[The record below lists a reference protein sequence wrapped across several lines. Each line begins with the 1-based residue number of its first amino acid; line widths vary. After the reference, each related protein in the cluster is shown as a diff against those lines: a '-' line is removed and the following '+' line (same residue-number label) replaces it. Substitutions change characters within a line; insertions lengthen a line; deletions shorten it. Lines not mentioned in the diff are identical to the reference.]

1 MITTK
6 EIIEKL
12 PNNSDFREWFLDNAK
27 VLTKD
32 INSFFTKFKGDEI
45 TIESTKPL
53 LSWSIVIPKEHKMNL
68 LNTLAR
74 LKGQKVLASYGI
86 KNKDFNKVITEAIK
100 ENKDIEASDEVKSYL
115 KVNFSEFYKELFD
128 TLSNYETLG
137 TKSVEPIA
145 KIITLKLGAE
155 KGRTVK
161 FCEEFKAYL
170 IKLLKNVIDSINNTM
185 KNYEKPITASSESV
199 EDILRSM
206 QKELVEKAKS
216 FCLNIESAFS
226 VNDKIIYGEV
236 ALTSNNS
243 GYILSFKWSKDVINT
258 NLIECKK
265 DLCHDL
271 NNNTFSIRDFEGVK
285 AELLK
290 YLNTA
295 KVEFNSNKVTNA
307 EKTTLKEVD
316 CSDVFDIC
324 KVIVNGDFPNDL
336 KAKANLYLSLFSV
349 KDVNTQYMTTL
360 ADSIISKYKTLS
372 GIKVTFKN
380 PILESLKNFLGKF
393 NFDDYLN
400 KTDDNGNEILVC
412 FKDDINFTFYLRYL
426 IGGTVIMCHANC
438 EVCENDSD
446 YMVQV
451 SDETSTMTE
460 IECWVKSVLPEF
472 SVTASKKKTKWTRAE
487 IVKFAKKNN
496 ATEITSFEEYKK
508 INNKLYLENIGYAKD
523 INGNCIGRLWQDKK
537 NKQYY
542 YCTNMGTLMMI

>member
-216 FCLNIESAFS
+216 FCLNVESAFS

-243 GYILSFKWSKDVINT
+243 SYILSFKWSKDVINT

-265 DLCHDL
+265 DCHDL

-295 KVEFNSNKVTNA
+295 KVEFNSNKIVNG
-307 EKTTLKEVD
+307 EETTLKEVD

-336 KAKANLYLSLFSV
+336 KAKANLYLSLFNI

-372 GIKVTFKN
+372 GIKTTFKN
-380 PILESLKNFLGKF
+380 HILESLKNFLGKF
-393 NFDDYLN
+393 DFDDYLN

-412 FKDDINFTFYLRYL
+412 FKNDIKFSFYLRYM

-438 EVCENDSD
+438 EICENDSD

-451 SDETSTMTE
+451 SDETSTMAE
-460 IECWVKSVLPEF
+460 VECWVKSVLPEF

-496 ATEITSFEEYKK
+496 ATEITSFEEYRK
-508 INNKLYLENIGYAKD
+508 INNNLYLENVGYAKD